1 MTSRLTQQAKDARET
16 DPPTTSRPEDND
28 GAESYDE
35 KLEKFP
41 VFPPRDDM
49 QNSLHLDRPA
59 HQAALQRHFGGGDA
73 TIILSEIPVRQSP
86 GQREG
91 HRIPDLLI
99 AFDVDFPLGVE
110 QRGYSIRDQGKPP
123 DFVLEIASPTT
134 GLEDYTGKR
143 SDYAN
148 FGIPEYWRFDPSGG
162 RYHGAPLGGDRLVEG
177 AYQPIEIIETSPDHL
192 HGHSDVLNLDLCW
205 ENGNLRW
212 WDPTAQRY
220 LMTFDE
226 IDEARIAESEARIV
240 ESEARARAEAR
251 VRELEAELER
261 RGGA

>member
-1 MTSRLTQQAKDARET
+1 MTSKLTRQAKDA
-16 DPPTTSRPEDND
+16 
-28 GAESYDE
+28 G

-59 HQAALQRHFGGGDA
+59 HQAALYRRFGGSD
-73 TIILSEIPVRQSP
+73 TVIVLSEIPVRWSP
-86 GQREG
+86 PQQEG

-99 AFDVDFPLGVE
+99 AFNVDFPLGIE

-134 GLEDYTGKR
+134 GREDYTGKR

-162 RYHGAPLGGDRLVEG
+162 RYHGAPMGGDRLVG
-177 AYQPIEIIETSPDHL
+177 DAYQPVELLELGPDHL

-205 ENGNLRW
+205 ENGRLRW
-212 WDPTAQRY
+212 WDPATESY
-220 LMTFDE
+220 LLTFDE
-226 IDEARIAESEARIV
+226 TDEARANAEARADREHQARTTAEARI
-240 ESEARARAEAR
+240 
-251 VRELEAELER
+251 RELEAELER
-261 RGGA
+261 RPET